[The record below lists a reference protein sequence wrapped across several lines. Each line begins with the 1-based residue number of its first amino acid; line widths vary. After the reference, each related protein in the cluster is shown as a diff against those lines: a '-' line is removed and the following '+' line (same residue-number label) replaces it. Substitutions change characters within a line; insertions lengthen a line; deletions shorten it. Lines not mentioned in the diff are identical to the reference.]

1 MTEEPPADRRFSF
14 RSYGGLT
21 QGPLRLALG
30 LWGLVTLAH
39 IALLAVVGLSPFL
52 LVLPILWT
60 LHGLILT
67 WPLQKLIE
75 AAARLGG
82 VVRWGVIAAAVLT
95 LTVLQTL
102 LDMGSTQVGAR
113 VIYWLFRPDDFGAG
127 IYFYNGVGMENA
139 GLYLS
144 LMIYFW
150 VFGCY
155 AVAASLLL
163 SQARLAATESAASR
177 AELMAL
183 RFQLNPHFVFNALN
197 SVSSLIVSGQADEA
211 DRANLAL
218 AGFLRRSLESDP
230 TAPVTLDDEL
240 EMIDAYLDIERVRF
254 PDNLEV
260 DYQATPDARAT
271 TLPPY
276 LLQPLVENAVKHG
289 VAGSGR
295 TRITIEGEV
304 LAGCLRIAITN
315 IGPTTPGA
323 GRPGSG
329 TGTGLANIRARLA
342 AIHGDAARLETGA
355 VPGGFRAVLE
365 LPTAA

>member
-1 MTEEPPADRRFSF
+1 MTVGEPVDHRFSF
-14 RSYGGLT
+14 RSVD
-21 QGPLRLALG
+21 GPVQLALG
-30 LWGLVTLAH
+30 LWGLLTVSH
-39 IALLAVVGLSPFL
+39 VALLASGDVTPWL
-52 LVLPILWT
+52 LLLPPVWT
-60 LHGLILT
+60 LHGLVLTALLEGVIRRTESHPVAARWVFVGGAVIILT
-67 WPLQKLIE
+67 
-75 AAARLGG
+75 AAQTWLDMTTTGVTARLI
-82 VVRWGVIAAAVLT
+82 V
-95 LTVLQTL
+95 Q
-102 LDMGSTQVGAR
+102 MFS
-113 VIYWLFRPDDFGAG
+113 PDPFGAG
-127 IYFYNGVGMENA
+127 IFFWNGASMKNIAIAV
-139 GLYLS
+139 S
-144 LMIYFW
+144 VVIYFW

-155 AVAASLLL
+155 AVASTLLL

-197 SVSSLIVSGQADEA
+197 SVSSLIVSGQTEEA

-260 DYQATPDARAT
+260 DYRVTPEARAT
-271 TLPPY
+271 ALPPY

-289 VAGSGR
+289 VAGAGR
-295 TRITIEGEV
+295 TRITVEGEIQ
-304 LAGCLRIAITN
+304 AGRLRIVIAN
-315 IGPTTPGA
+315 IGPMA
-323 GRPGSG
+323 SVSGRPG

-365 LPTAA
+365 LPAAACRP

>member
-1 MTEEPPADRRFSF
+1 MAVGAPVNRRFSF
-14 RSYGGLT
+14 ESLT
-21 QGPLRLALG
+21 RGPLGLALG

-39 IALLAVVGLSPFL
+39 LALLAAVKLSPFL

-75 AAARLGG
+75 SSARLGN
-82 VVRWGVIAAAVLT
+82 VARWGVIGAAVLV
-95 LTVLQTL
+95 LTVAQTL

-113 VIYWLFRPDDFGAG
+113 MINWLFKPDDFGAG
-127 IYFYNGVGMENA
+127 IFFYNGVGMENA

-155 AVAASLLL
+155 AVASSLLL
-163 SQARLAATESAASR
+163 SQARLAATESAANR

-197 SVSSLIVSGQADEA
+197 SVSSLIVSGQSDEA

-218 AGFLRRSLESDP
+218 AAFLRRSLEADP

-254 PDNLEV
+254 PDNLAVE
-260 DYQATPDARAT
+260 YRATPEARAT
-271 TLPPY
+271 ALPPY

-289 VAGSGR
+289 VAGAGR
-295 TRITIEGEV
+295 THITVEGEIQ
-304 LAGCLRIAITN
+304 AGRLRIAVTN
-315 IGPTTPGA
+315 IGPTAPGLE
-323 GRPGSG
+323 RPG

-342 AIHGDAARLETGA
+342 AIHGDAARLDTGA
-355 VPGGFRAVLE
+355 IDGGFRAVLD
-365 LPTAA
+365 LPILPLT

>member
-1 MTEEPPADRRFSF
+1 MTEGPLADRRFSF
-14 RSYGGLT
+14 HPRDGLVH
-21 QGPLRLALG
+21 GPLSLALG
-30 LWGLVTLAH
+30 LWGLLTLAH

-52 LVLPILWT
+52 LILPILWT
-60 LHGLILT
+60 LHGLALT

-75 AAARLGG
+75 GAAHLDGI
-82 VVRWGVIAAAVLT
+82 VRWGVIAMAVLM
-95 LTVLQTL
+95 LAGLQTL
-102 LDMGSTQVGAR
+102 LDMGSTQVGAQ
-113 VIYWLFRPDDFGAG
+113 VIYWLFRPDNFRAG
-127 IYFYNGVGMENA
+127 IYFDNGVGMENA
-139 GLYLS
+139 GLYIS

-155 AVAASLLL
+155 AVASTLLL
-163 SQARLAATESAASR
+163 SQARLADMESAAAR

-211 DRANLAL
+211 DQANLAL

-230 TAPVTLDDEL
+230 TAPVTLDDEM

-254 PDNLEV
+254 PDNLDI
-260 DYQATPDARAT
+260 DYLVTPEARSV

-295 TRITIEGEV
+295 TRITVEGEV
-304 LAGCLRIAITN
+304 QAGRLRVAITN
-315 IGPTTPGA
+315 IGPTTGA
-323 GRPGSG
+323 GRPG
-329 TGTGLANIRARLA
+329 TGTGLTNIRARLA

-355 VPGGFRAVLE
+355 VPDGFRAVLE
-365 LPTAA
+365 LPIPPTA